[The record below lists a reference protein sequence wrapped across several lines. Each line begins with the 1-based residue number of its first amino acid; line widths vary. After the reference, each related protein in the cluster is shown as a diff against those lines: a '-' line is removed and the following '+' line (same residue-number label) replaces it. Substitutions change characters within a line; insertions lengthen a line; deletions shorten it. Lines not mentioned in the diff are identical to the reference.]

1 MAEGTDMDKAKLEKL
16 ISLTFDSNPEVR
28 KKAAL
33 ELSKVDDPAASLALL
48 ELMYDKEKEVAEIA
62 RKAIEERK
70 KKEPELVPLT
80 EMFKGVDFS
89 GGKKEKERPT
99 KVIEPLSKMFE
110 KRLGRERFEK
120 IKPKLEEAYAKKGK
134 KAVQEILETYFKA
147 YREIR
152 AENGEVEKVEE
163 VEEITIEEVGSTVG
177 GLEEDLKEIEEMAEI
192 EEIAEEAKEE
202 LAKEGLPTS
211 GRELEKS
218 VLALAYEAM
227 LLSEGDEKVAKQT
240 AKAIKDF
247 LSKQVDIAFKI
258 AREKFRRKKITLLPE
273 IKEGMRSIYT
283 EPLEVVDIK
292 EIVWKKRG
300 GKKEVFRRVVVKDK
314 EGNEGVIYL
323 TEGRGE
329 KLAKGMLVKVEGGRA
344 KFFKF
349 SGETAIVL
357 GKRGKLVAEF

>member
-1 MAEGTDMDKAKLEKL
+1 MAEGTDMDKAQLEKL

-28 KKAAL
+28 KKAAM

-48 ELMYDKEKEVAEIA
+48 ELMYDKDKAVAEIA

-89 GGKKEKERPT
+89 GKREKERPA

-110 KRLGRERFEK
+110 KRLGKERFEK
-120 IKPKLEEAYAKKGK
+120 IRPKLEEAYAKKGK
-134 KAVQEILETYFKA
+134 RAVQEILETYFKA
-147 YREIR
+147 YRESVGR
-152 AENGEVEKVEE
+152 GKEEAGEPEEAEVALEV
-163 VEEITIEEVGSTVG
+163 VGTTVDEAAI
-177 GLEEDLKEIEEMAEI
+177 EEDLKELEALKDIEEMAE
-192 EEIAEEAKEE
+192 EVKEE
-202 LAKEGLPTS
+202 MAELPLS
-211 GRELEKS
+211 GEALERS
-218 VLALAYEAM
+218 VLAFAYETM
-227 LLSEGDEKVAKQT
+227 LLSEGNEQVAKQA
-240 AKAIKDF
+240 AKAIKSF
-247 LSKQVDIAFKI
+247 LNKQVDIAFKL
-258 AREKFRRKKITLLPE
+258 AKEKFKKRKITLLPE

-283 EPLEVVDIK
+283 EPLEVVDVRD
-292 EIVWKKRG
+292 IVWKKRRG
-300 GKKEVFRRVVVKDK
+300 QERIRRVLVRDK

-323 TEGRGE
+323 TDGRGE
-329 KLAKGMLVKVEGGRA
+329 KLVKGLTVRVEGGRA